1 MNDDDGRRDWILC
14 LWVVGFSSVE
24 RCAGLI
30 LRAKM
35 VHFLCWLWYFS
46 LKKRVLSTW
55 NICATAVLNWREM
68 TFVDLRRESKDHGT
82 DGEHPCQS
90 GRNRL
95 ALKRKKKRARK
106 FTYNRGKE
114 YVCWKEEQS
123 ASATTAHSTNYRP
136 LSPLTFMQSRNSSA
150 VTLSPILMPID

>member
-35 VHFLCWLWYFS
+35 VHFL
-46 LKKRVLSTW
+46 
-55 NICATAVLNWREM
+55 
-68 TFVDLRRESKDHGT
+68 FVDLRRESKDHGT

-114 YVCWKEEQS
+114 YVC
-123 ASATTAHSTNYRP
+123 
-136 LSPLTFMQSRNSSA
+136 
-150 VTLSPILMPID
+150 